1 MLKLCWYVFDK
12 IFNKC
17 AKWDFQWY
25 KLFQNTCQSNKW
37 GKLKSLIWISRW
49 LFFPTRITDIFDMHT
64 NYSWYIR
71 RLIFRN
77 EVCQF
82 GIRFSVAF
90 TSSFNEEVFG
100 EWWWSHEKSL
110 FRHMNYILHSIE
122 LICIP
127 NSNSFGFTWIFT
139 QFHTENSN

>member
-1 MLKLCWYVFDK
+1 MYSIRFSTSAQNGIFSDINFFK
-12 IFNKC
+12 ILVNRTSEASSKVWFG
-17 AKWDFQWY
+17 F
-25 KLFQNTCQSNKW
+25 LGGF
-37 GKLKSLIWISRW
+37 
-49 LFFPTRITDIFDMHT
+49 FFPPRITDIFDMHT

-82 GIRFSVAF
+82 EIRFSVAF